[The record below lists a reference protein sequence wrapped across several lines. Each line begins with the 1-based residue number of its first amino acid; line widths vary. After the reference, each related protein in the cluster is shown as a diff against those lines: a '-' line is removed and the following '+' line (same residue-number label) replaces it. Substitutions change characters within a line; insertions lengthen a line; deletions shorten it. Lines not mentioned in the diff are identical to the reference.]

1 MQHKVLAILQMGDPP
16 LDIQQKLGEQS
27 DWVIAA
33 LPDTPVTVK
42 VLYPASGDALPAP
55 HLLAGAILTGST
67 SMVTDREDWSEY
79 TANWIRLAMDQPLPL
94 LGICY
99 GHQLIA
105 HALGGVVDYHPAG
118 REIGQLSI
126 QLHDEAKAD
135 PLLADL
141 PSTFMANLTHEQSVL
156 QPPARATVL
165 ASSEHDAHQI
175 LRYSPHALSLQF
187 HPEFSTEVM
196 SYFLSRRE
204 ALFSTEGYDIPA
216 MCAALT
222 ATPVARKILHD
233 FVDLCATAT
242 PVASTMSAT
251 ANAS

>member
-16 LDIQQKLGEQS
+16 LDIQQKLGVQS

-33 LPDTPVTVK
+33 LPDTTLTVK
-42 VLYPASGDALPAP
+42 VLYPASGDVLPEP
-55 HLLAGAILTGST
+55 STLAGAILTGST
-67 SMVTDREDWSEY
+67 SMVTDREAWSEY
-79 TANWIRLAMDQPLPL
+79 TAGWILQAMDQHVPL

-99 GHQLIA
+99 GHQLMA

-118 REIGQLSI
+118 REIGQLPI
-126 QLHDEAKAD
+126 QLHEGAKND
-135 PLLADL
+135 PLLSDL
-141 PSTFMANLTHEQSVL
+141 PLSFMANLTHEQSVL
-156 QPPARATVL
+156 QPPTQAAVL

-216 MCAALT
+216 MCAALA

-233 FVDLCATAT
+233 FVDLCATTPAAT
-242 PVASTMSAT
+242 RLGSTAT
-251 ANAS
+251 VS

>member
-16 LDIQQKLGEQS
+16 LDIQQKLGVQS
-27 DWVIAA
+27 DWMIAA
-33 LPDTPVTVK
+33 LPDTTLTVK
-42 VLYPASGDALPAP
+42 VLRPASGDVLPEPAT
-55 HLLAGAILTGST
+55 LAGAILTGST
-67 SMVTDREDWSEY
+67 AMVTDREDWSEY
-79 TANWIRLAMDQPLPL
+79 SAAWIRQAMAQHVPL

-99 GHQLIA
+99 GHQLMS

-118 REIGQLSI
+118 REIGQLPI
-126 QLHDEAKAD
+126 QLHEGAKHD

-141 PSTFMANLTHEQSVL
+141 PQSFMANLTHEQSVL
-156 QPPARATVL
+156 QPPTHATVL

-216 MCAALT
+216 MCAALGP
-222 ATPVARKILHD
+222 TPVAQKILHD
-233 FVDLCATAT
+233 FTHQLLENRAPPLQ
-242 PVASTMSAT
+242 PVSP
-251 ANAS
+251 

>member
-16 LDIQQKLGEQS
+16 LDIQQKLGVQS
-27 DWVIAA
+27 DWMIAA
-33 LPDTPVTVK
+33 LPDTTLTVK
-42 VLYPASGDALPAP
+42 VLRPASGDVLPEPAT
-55 HLLAGAILTGST
+55 LAGAILTGST

-79 TANWIRLAMDQPLPL
+79 SAAWVRQAMEQHMPL

-99 GHQLIA
+99 GHQLMS

-118 REIGQLSI
+118 REIGQLPI
-126 QLHDEAKAD
+126 QLHEDAKND

-141 PSTFMANLTHEQSVL
+141 PQSFMANLTHEQSVL
-156 QPPARATVL
+156 QPPTQATVL

-175 LRYSPHALSLQF
+175 LRYSPYALSLQF

-216 MCAALT
+216 MCAALA

-233 FVDLCATAT
+233 FVDLCAATSSTA
-242 PVASTMSAT
+242 SAGST
-251 ANAS
+251 ANAN

>member
-16 LDIQQKLGEQS
+16 LDIQQKLGVQS

-33 LPDTPVTVK
+33 LPETSITVK
-42 VLYPASGDALPAP
+42 VLYPASGDTLPEP

-67 SMVTDREDWSEY
+67 SMVTDREPWSEY
-79 TANWIRLAMDQPLPL
+79 TADWIRLAIEQQLPL

-118 REIGQLSI
+118 REIGQLPI
-126 QLHDEAKAD
+126 QLHDGAQND
-135 PLLADL
+135 PLLAGL
-141 PSTFMANLTHEQSVL
+141 PPTFMANLTHEQSVL
-156 QPPARATVL
+156 QPPEQATIL

-175 LRYSPHALSLQF
+175 LRYSPYALSLQF

-216 MCAALT
+216 MCAALGS
-222 ATPVARKILHD
+222 TPVARKILHD
-233 FVDLCATAT
+233 FVELCATT
-242 PVASTMSAT
+242 PAVSNIGAAVN
-251 ANAS
+251 AN